1 MASNPYV
8 NKVQKADGTVLID
21 ISSDTV
27 AAGSMLNGVT
37 AHDKSGAPVTGNIA
51 TKTSSDMT
59 ASGKTVTAPAGYYAS
74 AQSKD
79 VADGTVTNNTTLP
92 SGSSSSGTLNR
103 GSYLKIGEGYH
114 TEKYYKGQENSGT
127 KTITESG
134 ITSVDGYANVDVP
147 KGAIVISVSATSN
160 TTKTISNSAIT
171 EDHYVYNLN
180 SADIGSDMTW
190 ITRAGSITLSCSS
203 GIPAMN
209 LMLCR
214 EL

>member
-51 TKTSSDMT
+51 TKTSSDMS
-59 ASGKTVTAPAGYYAS
+59 AIGKTVTAPAGYYAS
-74 AQSKD
+74 AQSKN

-114 TEKYYKGQENSGT
+114 TEKYYKGQENSGSKNINT
-127 KTITESG
+127 SG
-134 ITSVDGYANVDVP
+134 VVSVDGYAYVNV
-147 KGAIVISVSATSN
+147 KKSAIIINVSATSN
-160 TTKTISNSAIT
+160 TSVTISNSEIT
-171 EDHYVYNLN
+171 SNHYVYNIN
-180 SADIGSDMTW
+180 SPEIPSDMTW
-190 ITRAGSITLSCSS
+190 TTASGSITLTCSG
-203 GIPAMN
+203 GIPAMK
-209 LMLCR
+209 LL
-214 EL
+214 LYKTS